1 MDNIIGSDNPFT
13 DDERNLLRQVAGLII
28 PASNQY
34 NIPGAD
40 DETIFGRILVLAAG
54 AAETLKVQLEAF
66 ENLAANRHK
75 ECFSNLDKADKITL
89 LKDTTNSN
97 FLNRM
102 IMYTAE
108 CYYADGRVLESINLK
123 STPPFPGGYE
133 LEQGDWSLLDPVRKR
148 KPFYKKV

>member
-1 MDNIIGSDNPFT
+1 MNNIISSDNPFT

-66 ENLAANRHK
+66 ENLAAKRHK
-75 ECFSNLDKADKITL
+75 ECFSNLDMADKITL

>member
-28 PASNQY
+28 PASIQY
-34 NIPGAD
+34 NVPGAD

-66 ENLAANRHK
+66 ENLAEKRHK

>member
-34 NIPGAD
+34 NVPGAD

-54 AAETLKVQLEAF
+54 AAETLKFQLEAF
-66 ENLAANRHK
+66 ENLAAKRHK

-148 KPFYKKV
+148 KPLYKKV